1 MRAMVLSAIAPIEQ
15 RPLVLADIPKPEPGP
30 GELRIRVRTCGVC
43 RTDLH
48 VIEGDLVEKTLP
60 IVPGHQVVGIVD
72 RLGPSCEG
80 FAPGDRVGIAWLRHT
95 CGTCRW
101 CAAGQEN
108 LCPDSLYTGYH
119 ADGGYAEY
127 AVVPAAYAYRIPD
140 RFDDLQAAPLLCAGI
155 IGYRALQRSDVPPG
169 GRIALYGFGSSAH
182 VVMQLALHR
191 GCRVDVITR
200 GAGHRR
206 LAETMGAEWV
216 GEPGEVPPEPADGAI
231 IFAPAG
237 GIVPEALTA
246 VRKGGTVACAGIHM
260 TPIPEMDYES
270 CLFHEKSLRS
280 VEANTRADGERLLDE
295 ASEVPVR
302 ARVTEFDLGQ
312 ANEALIALKHD
323 GFDGSAVLRIA
334 GSFE

>member
-15 RPLVLADIPKPEPGP
+15 KPLVLAEIPKPEPGP
-30 GELRIRVRTCGVC
+30 GELRVRVLTCGVC

-48 VIEGDLVEKTLP
+48 VIEGDLAEKALP
-60 IVPGHQVVGIVD
+60 IVPGHQVVGVVD
-72 RLGPSCEG
+72 RLGPACQG
-80 FAPGDRVGIAWLRHT
+80 FSPGDRVGIAWLRDT
-95 CGTCRW
+95 CGSCRW

-127 AVVPAAYAYRIPD
+127 AVVPAAFAYRIPD
-140 RFDDLQAAPLLCAGI
+140 RFDDLHAAPLLCAGI

-191 GCRVDVITR
+191 GCKVDVITR
-200 GAGHRR
+200 GEGHRR
-206 LAETMGAEWV
+206 LAGTMGAEWV
-216 GEPGEVPPEPADGAI
+216 GAPGDVPPEPADGAI

-237 GIVPEALTA
+237 EIVPEALKA

-260 TPIPEMDYES
+260 TRIPELDYES
-270 CLFHEKSLRS
+270 CLFHEKSLLS
-280 VEANTRADGERLLDE
+280 VEANTRTDGRRLLAE
-295 ASEVPVR
+295 AAEIPVR
-302 ARVTEFDLGQ
+302 PRVTEFSLEQ

-323 GFDGSAVLRIA
+323 GFDGSAVLQIA
-334 GSFE
+334 GAPA

>member
-15 RPLVLADIPKPEPGP
+15 KPLVLAEIPKPEPGP
-30 GELRIRVRTCGVC
+30 GELRVRVLTCGVC

-48 VIEGDLVEKTLP
+48 VIEGDLAEKALP
-60 IVPGHQVVGIVD
+60 IVPGHQVVGVVD
-72 RLGPSCEG
+72 RLGPACQG
-80 FAPGDRVGIAWLRHT
+80 FSPGDRVGIAWLRDT
-95 CGTCRW
+95 CGSCRW

-127 AVVPAAYAYRIPD
+127 AVVPAAFAYRIPD
-140 RFDDLQAAPLLCAGI
+140 RFDDLHAAPLLCAGI

-191 GCRVDVITR
+191 GCKVDVITR
-200 GAGHRR
+200 GEGHRR
-206 LAETMGAEWV
+206 LAGSMGAEWV
-216 GEPGEVPPEPADGAI
+216 GAPGDVPPEPADGAI

-237 GIVPEALTA
+237 EIVPEALKA

-260 TPIPEMDYES
+260 TRIPELDYES
-270 CLFHEKSLRS
+270 CLFHEKSLLS
-280 VEANTRADGERLLDE
+280 VEANTRTDGRRLLAE
-295 ASEVPVR
+295 AAEIPVR
-302 ARVTEFDLGQ
+302 PRVTEFSLEQ

-323 GFDGSAVLRIA
+323 GFDGSAVLQIA
-334 GSFE
+334 GAPA